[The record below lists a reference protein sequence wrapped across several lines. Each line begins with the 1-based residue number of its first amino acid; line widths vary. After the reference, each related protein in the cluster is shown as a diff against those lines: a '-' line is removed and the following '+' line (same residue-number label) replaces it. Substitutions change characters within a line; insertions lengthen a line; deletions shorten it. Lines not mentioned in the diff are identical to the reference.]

1 MGSDLNLTTIDRNR
15 IVAAALLSAVMLP
28 LVWLSSASSSGSPS
42 GSSSDS
48 AGGAAVTSTTYSI
61 GLGLEGAADKPV
73 NLDGPTGALAEGE
86 GQIAYPAD
94 LTGSMIRGSASY
106 KRFPQ
111 SATTGCYSAV
121 APLGAELRVF
131 NRDNGRSIRC
141 FNVNVGY
148 VPAGQDIVISTTM
161 FEKLADL
168 VDSPIPVEITW

>member
-1 MGSDLNLTTIDRNR
+1 MNLTTIDRNR

-28 LVWLSSASSSGSPS
+28 IVWLSSASGS
-42 GSSSDS
+42 GSSGPDS
-48 AGGAAVTSTTYSI
+48 TAAVATSTTYSI

-94 LTGSMIRGSASY
+94 LTGSMLRGTASY

-111 SATTGCYSAV
+111 SAANGCYSSL

-131 NRDNGRSIRC
+131 NRDNGRSIKC
-141 FNVNVGY
+141 LNINVGY
-148 VPAGQDIVISTTM
+148 VPPGQEIVISTVT

>member
-1 MGSDLNLTTIDRNR
+1 MNLTQIDRNR
-15 IVAAALLSAVMLP
+15 MVAAALLSAVMLP
-28 LVWLSSASSSGSPS
+28 LVWLSSASSSG
-42 GSSSDS
+42 GSSTQSTA
-48 AGGAAVTSTTYSI
+48 AGATSTTYSI

-73 NLDGPTGALAEGE
+73 NLEGPTGALAEGE

-94 LTGSMIRGSASY
+94 LTGSILRGTASY

-111 SATTGCYSAV
+111 SATTGCYSTS

-141 FNVNVGY
+141 NNVNVGY
-148 VPAGQDIVISTTM
+148 VPPGQDIVISTVM

>member
-1 MGSDLNLTTIDRNR
+1 MNLTTIDRNR

-28 LVWLSSASSSGSPS
+28 LVWLSSASSSGKSP
-42 GSSSDS
+42 GSSSNSPAAS
-48 AGGAAVTSTTYSI
+48 ATSTTYSI

-94 LTGSMIRGSASY
+94 LTGSMLRGSASY

-111 SATTGCYSAV
+111 SATTGCYSAL
-121 APLGAELRVF
+121 APLGAQLKVF
-131 NRDNGRSIRC
+131 NRDNGRSITC

-148 VPAGQDIVISTTM
+148 VPPGQDIVINTTM

>member
-1 MGSDLNLTTIDRNR
+1 MGSDVNLTSIDRNR
-15 IVAAALLSAVMLP
+15 IVAATLLSAVMLP
-28 LVWLSSASSSGSPS
+28 LVWLSSASSSGS
-42 GSSSDS
+42 SSTSPGDS
-48 AGGAAVTSTTYSI
+48 AAASATSTTYSI

-94 LTGSMIRGSASY
+94 LTGSMLRGSASY

-111 SATTGCYSAV
+111 SATTGCYSAL